1 MSQRGGSVVTYVR
14 YGGKVYSSLIE
25 KGEADILISFE
36 QLEAARWLSWL
47 KPGGILITST
57 QQIDPMP
64 VIMGNAE
71 YPDGILEEIRSKVER
86 VIAVDAM
93 QLAMEA
99 GSAKATNVVLLG
111 VAARYLGFEE
121 QQWVEVIRSTVP
133 PKTIEINEKA
143 FALGF
148 EAGN

>member
-1 MSQRGGSVVTYVR
+1 M
-14 YGGKVYSSLIE
+14 
-25 KGEADILISFE
+25 
-36 QLEAARWLSWL
+36 
-47 KPGGILITST
+47 
-57 QQIDPMP
+57 
-64 VIMGNAE
+64 
-71 YPDGILEEIRSKVER
+71 
-86 VIAVDAM
+86 
-93 QLAMEA
+93 
-99 GSAKATNVVLLG
+99 LLG